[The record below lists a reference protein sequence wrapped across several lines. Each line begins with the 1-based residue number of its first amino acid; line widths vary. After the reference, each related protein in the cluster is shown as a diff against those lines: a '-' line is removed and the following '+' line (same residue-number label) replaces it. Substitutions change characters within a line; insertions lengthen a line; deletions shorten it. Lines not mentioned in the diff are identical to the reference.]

1 MADTDVRTQ
10 INDAGDK
17 AAAATRRN
25 AEAAAQAVKKDVDA
39 VGETAQAGIDAEQR
53 TFSAASDAGR
63 QSAAAIGRVA
73 QTSLK
78 AGQEMARHS
87 QDLAKR
93 ATSQAAD
100 FWRGSMTPMSQL
112 NGEFSR
118 WFEQM
123 WRGAGAFNPMGAGA
137 HAGLPLAMFSSFSGH
152 PLADLRETD
161 RGYELAID
169 LPGMKAQ
176 EIELTI
182 RGDMLYVSGEKAEEA
197 RGDQGAGTG
206 ASAYRFSERR
216 FGRFERGFALPPGAD
231 RSKIEA
237 SFQDG
242 VLKIEIPAT
251 PEGEQAQTIPV
262 KTRN

>member
-1 MADTDVRTQ
+1 MADTDVQTQ

-17 AAAATRRN
+17 ATGAARRG
-25 AEAAAQAVKKDVDA
+25 AEAGAQTAKKGADA
-39 VGETAQAGIDAEQR
+39 VNETAKAGLEAEQR
-53 TFSAASDAGR
+53 SFSGASDASR
-63 QSAAAIGRVA
+63 QNAAAIGRAA

-87 QDLAKR
+87 QDMAKR

-100 FWRGSMTPMSQL
+100 FWRSSMMPMSQL
-112 NGEFSR
+112 TGELNR
-118 WFEQM
+118 WFDQM
-123 WRGAGAFNPMGAGA
+123 WRGAGGLNPMGM
-137 HAGLPLAMFSSFSGH
+137 HAGLPLAMLAPFNGH

-161 RGYELAID
+161 RGYELSVD

-176 EIELTI
+176 DIELTI
-182 RGDMLYVSGEKAEEA
+182 RGDMLYVSGEKAEESQDA
-197 RGDQGAGTG
+197 QGT
-206 ASAYRFSERR
+206 YRFSERR

-231 RSKIEA
+231 RAKIEA

-242 VLKIEIPAT
+242 VLKIEIPAA

-262 KTRN
+262 KGRS

>member
-1 MADTDVRTQ
+1 MADTDVQTQ

-17 AAAATRRN
+17 VAGGARRS
-25 AEAAAQAVKKDVDA
+25 AEAAAQAARKGADA
-39 VGETAQAGIDAEQR
+39 VHETAQAGVDAEQR
-53 TFSAASDAGR
+53 SFGAASDASR
-63 QSAAAIGRVA
+63 QSAAAIGRAA

-87 QDLAKR
+87 QDIAKR
-93 ATSQAAD
+93 ATTQAAD
-100 FWRGSMTPMSQL
+100 FWRSSMTPMSQL
-112 NGEFSR
+112 NGELSR

-123 WRGAGAFNPMGAGA
+123 WRGAGPNAFQGGM
-137 HAGLPLAMFSSFSGH
+137 PLAMLAPFTGH

-161 RGYELAID
+161 TGYELAID

-176 EIELTI
+176 DIELTI
-182 RGDMLYVSGEKAEEA
+182 RGDMLYVSGEKADAQED
-197 RGDQGAGTG
+197 GQGT
-206 ASAYRFSERR
+206 YRFSERR

-242 VLKIEIPAT
+242 VLKIEIPAA
-251 PEGEQAQTIPV
+251 PEGEQAQTIQV
-262 KTRN
+262 KARN